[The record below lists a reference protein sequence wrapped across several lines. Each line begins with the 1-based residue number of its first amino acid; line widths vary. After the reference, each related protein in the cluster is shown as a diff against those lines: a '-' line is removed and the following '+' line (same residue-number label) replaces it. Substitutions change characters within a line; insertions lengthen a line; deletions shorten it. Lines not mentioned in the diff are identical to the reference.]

1 MTEPRTTGQAIAQ
14 ITRRAAEIIQE
25 RGKAHYVFEDPDGKV
40 CALGALCIA
49 QNEATLKGWRTQSK
63 SSRRIKLEYEI
74 RNRVAA
80 AVKRITRGLSI
91 PVWSDNPNT
100 TEEDI
105 AKVFLQVADEAEV
118 TG

>member
-1 MTEPRTTGQAIAQ
+1 VTEPRTTGQAIAQ

-49 QNEATLKGWRTQSK
+49 QNEATLNGWYLQP
-63 SSRRIKLEYEI
+63 SRLNKLDYEV
-74 RNRVAA
+74 RNRVNA

-118 TG
+118 KG